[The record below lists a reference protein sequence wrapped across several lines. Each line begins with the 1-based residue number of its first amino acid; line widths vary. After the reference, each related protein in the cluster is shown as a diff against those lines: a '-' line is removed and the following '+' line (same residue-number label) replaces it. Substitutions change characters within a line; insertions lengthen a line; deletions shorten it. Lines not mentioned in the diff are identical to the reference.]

1 MDITAIY
8 DQLVAD
14 HFDEDLF
21 EIYGDARTEAWEQ
34 IRSQGRKGSLDIL
47 DLGMGTGEWLLKLQ
61 DLFPEANCNGV
72 ELSRKMMDVAT
83 KKFAATGHRVHV
95 IHEDANH
102 FGRHIAP
109 AAMDLI
115 TIHFVLNYVDRPTVF
130 TEAQR
135 CLKPGGLFSVAS
147 STHNCFETL
156 HQIATQFLP
165 AEEIKAQFLIPE
177 DLDEIERDMAKVG
190 LKIAAKKLFRKKVVF
205 QDFDHFYHFAMHSGW
220 LADPVFLKHM
230 SQEKL
235 PVYREF
241 GKSLF
246 PLEDHFEAAIV
257 LGEKA

>member
-1 MDITAIY
+1 MDIAAIY

-21 EIYGDARTEAWEQ
+21 QIYGDARSEAWEQ
-34 IRSQGRKGSLDIL
+34 IRAQNRGGKLEIL

-61 DLFPEANCNGV
+61 SLFPEANCHGV
-72 ELSRKMMDVAT
+72 ELSQKMMEVAR
-83 KKFAATGHRVHV
+83 KKFAATGHRVNV

-102 FGRHIAP
+102 FGRHIAGD
-109 AAMDLI
+109 AMDLI

-130 TEAQR
+130 SEAQR
-135 CLKPGGLFSVAS
+135 CLKEGGLFSVAS
-147 STHNCFETL
+147 STHACFETL
-156 HQIATQFLP
+156 HGIARQFLP

-177 DLDEIERDMAKVG
+177 DLQEVERDMEKVG
-190 LKIAAKKLFRKKVVF
+190 LRVAAKKLFRKKLVF

-230 SQEKL
+230 SQDQL
-235 PVYREF
+235 PFYREY

>member
-1 MDITAIY
+1 MDIAAIY

-21 EIYGDARTEAWEQ
+21 QIYSDARIEAWEQ
-34 IRSQGRKGSLDIL
+34 IRSQGRRGALEIL

-61 DLFPEANCNGV
+61 NLFSEANCHGV
-72 ELSRKMMDVAT
+72 ELSQKMMEVAK
-83 KKFAATGHRVHV
+83 KKFAATGHKVDI

-102 FGRHIAP
+102 FGRHIAT

-130 TEAQR
+130 AEAQR
-135 CLKPGGLFSVAS
+135 CLKPRGLFSVAS
-147 STHNCFETL
+147 STHACFEAL
-156 HQIATQFLP
+156 HDVAKQFLP

-177 DLDEIERDMAKVG
+177 DLQEVERDMDKVG
-190 LKIAAKKLFRKKVVF
+190 LKVVAKKLFRKKLVF

-230 SQEKL
+230 SQERL
-235 PVYREF
+235 PIYREF
-241 GKSLF
+241 GKTLF

-257 LGEKA
+257 LGEKM